1 MPSQDFDYSFQPSR
15 CTGIRCNPKILLLVN
30 FLFVIAAGK
39 INAGT
44 TDEMPT
50 SVNTD
55 CETGTKRRWALGT
68 AFLREDRHR
77 NAYSSSWKEIVDGFH
92 TKNSRDD
99 LEGFAKA
106 QHETKDRLCLFHFG
120 KINQLSK
127 FEGENNYELDARKDG
142 KEEHPLRTNLW
153 DLDLKWSFLS
163 RKSKLLSR
171 TKEPKTN
178 GRENNIQLELDPEG
192 YCRIYEKTSAMDNKT
207 QDNSDSPVLAIGRW
221 KKRPWGVTI
230 VVRPLF
236 AQKSSRNS
244 TNFNDNG
251 DNDET
256 RHSAGKKT
264 LDSKENNEMNL
275 VDEETE
281 FVLHANNFHWNGF
294 GSNPK
299 LTQGTILF
307 QRQKRKNIQC
317 WWRSTTSSYSSILPV
332 WPEELSEG
340 NEGVGNDGFG
350 LVRPDLWRLSKILNV
365 GNSNQNRWFRPVVG
379 TFTAKGIMRK

>member
-15 CTGIRCNPKILLLVN
+15 CKGTRSNLKILLLVN
-30 FLFVIAAGK
+30 LLFVIAAGK
-39 INAGT
+39 INAGI
-44 TDEMPT
+44 TDDMPT
-50 SVNTD
+50 AANTD
-55 CETGTKRRWALGT
+55 CETGTKRRWAFGT
-68 AFLREDRHR
+68 AFLREDRHS
-77 NAYSSSWKEIVDGFH
+77 NAYSSSWKEIVDVFH
-92 TKNSRDD
+92 NQNSRDD
-99 LEGFAKA
+99 LDGFAKA
-106 QHETKDRLCLFHFG
+106 QHDTKDRLNMFHFG

-127 FEGENNYELDARKDG
+127 FEGENNNELDARKDD

-163 RKSKLLSR
+163 QKSKLLSR
-171 TKEPKTN
+171 TKESKTN

-192 YCRIYEKTSAMDNKT
+192 YCRIYEKNSAMDDKN
-207 QDNSDSPVLAIGRW
+207 QDNFDSPVLAIGRW

-236 AQKSSRNS
+236 AQKSSRNA
-244 TNFNDNG
+244 TNFDDNG

-256 RHSAGKKT
+256 RHSAGKKA
-264 LDSKENNEMNL
+264 LDLKGNNEMNL
-275 VDEETE
+275 IDEKTE

-307 QRQKRKNIQC
+307 QKQRRKNIQC
-317 WWRSTTSSYSSILPV
+317 WWKSTTSSYSSILPV

-340 NEGVGNDGFG
+340 NEGASNDGFG
-350 LVRPDLWRLSKILNV
+350 VVRPDLWRLSKILNV
-365 GNSNQNRWFRPVVG
+365 GHSNQNRWFRPVVG
-379 TFTAKGIMRK
+379 TFTAKGIIRK